1 MYLLYGLRFYH
12 HHHCCFYF
20 STIARAEQV
29 TVTIDDQ
36 EPKNWVQ
43 NGEKREI
50 DDESEEDVPKEGE
63 EMFIVMGKHVSK
75 DLEDTT
81 PADKFIHHDEDDPA
95 FHDYPKTKI
104 G

>member
-1 MYLLYGLRFYH
+1 MYLLRFYH
-12 HHHCCFYF
+12 HHRCFYF
-20 STIARAEQV
+20 STTARAEQV

-43 NGEKREI
+43 NGEKMEI
-50 DDESEEDVPKEGE
+50 DDENEEVPKEEE
-63 EMFIVMGKHVSK
+63 EMFIVMGKHVSE

-81 PADKFIHHDEDDPA
+81 PADKFIQHDEDDPA
-95 FHDYPKTKI
+95 FYDYPKTKI